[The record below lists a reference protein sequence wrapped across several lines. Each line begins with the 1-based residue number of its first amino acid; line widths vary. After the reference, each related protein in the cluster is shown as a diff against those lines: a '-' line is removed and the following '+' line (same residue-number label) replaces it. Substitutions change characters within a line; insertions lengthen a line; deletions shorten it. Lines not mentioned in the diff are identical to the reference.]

1 MITLRKQLDCA
12 QRELALRHSVY
23 PVWTEKRRITS
34 TQAEHEL
41 AAMAAII
48 GTLEKLVMLEEVSEE
63 MRGRG
68 GNAELGTRNAEVK
81 TKTGTALTNA
91 DCGLRNADSKTG
103 RDPTGNG
110 NGQADVTR
118 FVTEATRFVTGNG
131 HGGQ

>member
-48 GTLEKLVMLEEVSEE
+48 GTLEKLVMLEEVSIE
-63 MRGRG
+63 MRGPIP
-68 GNAELGTRNAEVK
+68 AEFNRVSAPMLADGSGFK
-81 TKTGTALTNA
+81 TVPDFALT
-91 DCGLRNADSKTG
+91 
-103 RDPTGNG
+103 
-110 NGQADVTR
+110 
-118 FVTEATRFVTGNG
+118 FI
-131 HGGQ
+131 H